1 MMHIGIFGAG
11 LAAITPAAWAA
22 SDGAAL
28 YAQHCAVCHQADGAG
43 AIGVAP
49 SLTGEHWARLGADR
63 NYLPT
68 VMLRGLFGPIE
79 LAGGQTFNG
88 NMPGLAPS
96 LDDETVAA
104 IASHVRKLQGAS
116 DSAPYRA
123 EEIKA
128 LRPLPGSPTASRRM
142 RAQLLGG
149 G

>member
-1 MMHIGIFGAG
+1 MHMGLVGAG
-11 LAAITPAAWAA
+11 LAVGTPAALAA

-28 YAQHCAVCHQADGAG
+28 YAQNCAVCHQADGAG
-43 AIGVAP
+43 ATGVAP
-49 SLTGEHWARLGADR
+49 PLMGEHWARLGADR

-68 VMLRGLFGPIE
+68 VMLRGLFGAIE

-96 LDDETVAA
+96 LDDEAVAA
-104 IASHVRKLQGAS
+104 IASHVRKLQGAG
-116 DSAPYRA
+116 DSAPYRTH
-123 EEIKA
+123 EIEA
-128 LRPLPGSPTASRRM
+128 LRQRPGSPTASRRM